1 MCAHESGKREKLEV
15 INILQSFHRMNY
27 DINNI
32 ICQ

>member
-1 MCAHESGKREKLEV
+1 MCVHESGKREKPEV
-15 INILQSFHRMNY
+15 INILQPVHRMNY